1 MKKVVYRIIIYV
13 LILGII
19 AALAFAPNAG
29 QSEPNIAYWIV
40 GGVLLV
46 GWMAFVIANE
56 VVISRKKRKED
67 NGSN

>member
-13 LILGII
+13 LILGVI

-29 QSEPNIAYWIV
+29 QAEPNVAYWVI

-46 GWMAFVIANE
+46 GWLAFVIANE
-56 VVISRKKRKED
+56 VVIHKRKTKGD
-67 NGSN
+67 GNH